1 MTSESF
7 MFLWGGGM
15 ASLAIRVA
23 GVKNLIHE
31 ITSSEH
37 E

>member
-7 MFLWGGGM
+7 MFLWGGM